1 MSLLQKVT
9 SIFGED
15 ALSWKSMINSASF
28 VKWDDWSESLKNSDL
43 IIKK

>member
-15 ALSWKSMINSASF
+15 ALSWKSMINSA
-28 VKWDDWSESLKNSDL
+28 WQAWQLMPPSD
-43 IIKK
+43 K